1 MAKSLES
8 VLKTEKTEVVQRAQS
23 IASQAL
29 LEIHLAELRQLLNKT
44 QGDVAKT
51 MGITQPTVAGIEKLG
66 NDMKLSSLKKYI
78 EALGGKLSISI
89 EAPDGKNYGFP
100 AKFWGAE

>member
-8 VLKTEKTEVVQRAQS
+8 VLKTEKTEVVQKAES
-23 IASQAL
+23 IASQML
-29 LEIHLAELRQLLNKT
+29 FQIHLAELRQLLNKT
-44 QGDVAKT
+44 QGDVAEV
-51 MGITQPTVAGIEKLG
+51 MGVTQPTIAGIEKLG

-78 EALGGKLSISI
+78 EALGGKLHISI

-100 AKFWGAE
+100 VKF